1 MKRTRIDFLK
11 TYYDDLQEDKVFEE
25 IENALEEPGV
35 YVGRSVDEL
44 VTKIENDNDVEEF
57 NLMLDIYIQAYEDD
71 AEEARLAEEEKQILL
86 QEEEERG
93 NARC

>member
-1 MKRTRIDFLK
+1 M
-11 TYYDDLQEDKVFEE
+11 
-25 IENALEEPGV
+25 

-44 VTKIENDNDVEEF
+44 VTKIENDDDVEEF

-86 QEEEERG
+86 QEEEERKQREMLL
-93 NARC
+93 NNSTNNS